1 MTRNYGLKPKDK
13 AQGLRCKRQF
23 HMDLLLFVRN
33 GAAVLTVIT
42 LIVLLYA
49 LMGSLDAQA
58 VEVDAR
64 AVEVGKLD
72 HTEKLLVSYMNHGAV
87 EDATTIY
94 TCANKTY
101 EMPKGI

>member
-42 LIVLLYA
+42 LIVLVYA
-49 LMGSLDAQA
+49 LMGSLDA
-58 VEVDAR
+58 R
-64 AVEVGKLD
+64 AVDVGKLE
-72 HTEKLLVSYMNHGAV
+72 HTEKLLVSYMNTGAV
-87 EDATTIY
+87 ESEDTIF
-94 TCANKTY
+94 TCAHKAY